1 MLMKMTPFSMS
12 ASGTH
17 GFRVYCTTACRGFT
31 VLFALCEK
39 KKLFVVFDE
48 KLDPFM
54 EEIDKTSGIHGI
66 NAQKRTIWGKRAN
79 VYIGKNIFQNVPFYP
94 VFLGYIQKPRPT
106 ADTGEVE
113 EDVYPLRGNTGDTHS
128 GPEAV
133 PLCG

>member
-1 MLMKMTPFSMS
+1 
-12 ASGTH
+12 
-17 GFRVYCTTACRGFT
+17 
-31 VLFALCEK
+31 
-39 KKLFVVFDE
+39 
-48 KLDPFM
+48 M

-66 NAQKRTIWGKRAN
+66 NAQKRTIWGKHAN